1 MKTGAPSLFA
11 FSLALA
17 ATGCASAPS
26 MEVTSPG
33 DSVSKEAESS
43 ARYEAYVDVVEL
55 PIEASGNLDKQSKAK
70 DEGGGGEKKPAIVAL
85 GPKGDAMRGGDGDTE
100 GARPDDAA
108 AAAPMSAAT
117 ADAVSGRVDAAQIR
131 AAVARNMAVFAAC
144 LEVDSVVEID
154 ATISAQGEVS
164 QAKATRS
171 QPDNP
176 KTRDCVGLA
185 FTRIRLEPLS
195 PPAPA
200 HVRLALSLRKPS
212 SY

>member
-1 MKTGAPSLFA
+1 MKTRVPTLFGCVLTLAVAGCGGAASAQLT
-11 FSLALA
+11 
-17 ATGCASAPS
+17 ATGD
-26 MEVTSPG
+26 G
-33 DSVSKEAESS
+33 GRKESLPA
-43 ARYEAYVDVVEL
+43 EAYVEVVEL
-55 PIEASGNLDKQSKAK
+55 PTEASGGVEQPKKPLDELVTEDQK
-70 DEGGGGEKKPAIVAL
+70 GGGG
-85 GPKGDAMRGGDGDTE
+85 GPGATE
-100 GARPDDAA
+100 GAGPDDVV
-108 AAAPMSAAT
+108 AAPPPIEPPRSAAT
-117 ADAVSGRVDAAQIR
+117 TDAVSGRVDAAQIR
-131 AAVARNMAVFAAC
+131 AAVARNMPVFAAC

-154 ATISAQGEVS
+154 ATISPQGEVS

-185 FTRIRLEPLS
+185 FSRIRLEPLS